1 MSTSSLFLGIISGQR
16 RRGHAEVADRT
27 ARIAGGLQRLG
38 VEQGDNVCILMRNDI
53 AFIEAAYAAM
63 RLGAYA
69 VPVNWHFKPEEIN
82 YVLKDSGTSVLI
94 GHADMLHQLRE
105 AIPAGVSVLSAPT
118 PPEILA
124 NYKIDAGHLATPEF
138 AVDLEFWLEQQRPY
152 DGPLLPQPANMIYTS
167 GTTGHPKGVRRNA
180 PTPEQSAAAERMRA
194 MIYGLEP
201 GARALLPGPLYH
213 SAPNSFGLR
222 SGRLGGALV
231 LMPRFD
237 PEEFLRLIEVE
248 KIDTIFMVP
257 TMFIRLMKLPE
268 AVRSKYDMSSLRHVI
283 HAAAPCPADVK
294 RAVIEWWGPVIYEFY
309 GSTESGAV
317 TFANSAD
324 ALKKPGTVG
333 RISPGA
339 ELRFIGDDGKILP
352 QGEIGEIYSRI
363 ADNPDFTYHNKP
375 EKRAEIERD
384 GFITSGDV
392 GYIDEDGYVFI
403 CDRKR
408 DMVISGGVNI
418 YPAEIEAAL
427 HAVAGIHDCAVFGIP
442 DDEFGEALMAVVEPQ
457 AGVTLDIA
465 DIRAQLKTSLA
476 DYKVPK
482 RVEILNQLPRE
493 DSGKIFKRRLRDPY
507 WERAGRRICGLCNV
521 AAVVPARRSASST
534 SPIGRGRRVSAG

>member
-1 MSTSSLFLGIISGQR
+1 MTDTSQLFPGIISGQR
-16 RRGHAEVADRT
+16 KRTHAEVADRSE
-27 ARIAGGLQRLG
+27 RIAGGLHRLG
-38 VEQGDNVCILMRNDI
+38 IKQGDSVCILMRNDI

-63 RLGAYA
+63 RLGAYG

-82 YVLKDSGTSVLI
+82 YILNDSGTSVLI
-94 GHADMLHQLRE
+94 GHADMLHQLRN
-105 AIPAGVSVLSAPT
+105 AIPSGVTVLSAPT
-118 PPEILA
+118 PPEILTA
-124 NYKIDAGHLATPEF
+124 YKIDPDHLAKPDF
-138 AVDLEFWLEQQRPY
+138 AIDFEAWLERERRY
-152 DGPLLPQPANMIYTS
+152 DGPLVPQPQNMIYTS

-180 PTPEQSAAAERMRA
+180 PTPEQSAAAEQMRT
-194 MIYGLEP
+194 MIYGLKA

-213 SAPNSFGLR
+213 SAPNSFGIR

-231 LMPRFD
+231 LMPRFE
-237 PEEFLRLIEVE
+237 PEEFLRLVE
-248 KIDTIFMVP
+248 AERIDTIFMVP

-268 AVRSKYDMSSLRHVI
+268 QVRRTYDVSSLRHVI

-294 RAVIEWWGPVIYEFY
+294 RAMIDWWGPVIYEFY

-317 TFANSAD
+317 TFANSED

-333 RISPGA
+333 KISPGA
-339 ELRFIGDDGKILP
+339 ELRFIGDDGQALP

-363 ADNPDFTYHNKP
+363 AVNPDFTYHNKP
-375 EKRAEIERD
+375 EKRTEIERD

-392 GYIDEDGYVFI
+392 GYIDADGYVFL

-418 YPAEIEAAL
+418 YPAEIEAVL
-427 HAVAGIHDCAVFGIP
+427 HAVPGVHDCAVFGIP
-442 DDEFGEALMAVVEPQ
+442 DPEFGEALMAVVEPQ
-457 AGVTLDIA
+457 GGVTLDVA
-465 DIRAQLKTSLA
+465 DIRARLRTSLA

-482 RVEILNQLPRE
+482 HVEVQANLPRE

-507 WERAGRRICGLCNV
+507 WERAGRKI
-521 AAVVPARRSASST
+521 
-534 SPIGRGRRVSAG
+534 

>member
-1 MSTSSLFLGIISGQR
+1 MNDEPSLFLGIISGQR
-16 RRGHAEVADRT
+16 RRDHAQVADRAT
-27 ARIAGGLQRLG
+27 RMAGGLQKLG
-38 VEQGDNVCILMRNDI
+38 VRRGDSVCILMRNDI

-94 GHADMLHQLRE
+94 GHAGMLPQLRD
-105 AIPAGVSVLSAPT
+105 AIPARVTVLSAAT

-124 NYKIDAGHLATPEF
+124 NYKIDPDHLATPDF
-138 AVDLEFWLEQQRPY
+138 ATDLETWLAQQRRY
-152 DGPLLPQPANMIYTS
+152 DGPALPQPSNMIYTS

-180 PTPEQSAAAERMRA
+180 PTQEQTAPAERMRV
-194 MIYGLEP
+194 MIYGLKP

-222 SGRLGGALV
+222 AGRLGGALV

-248 KIDTIFMVP
+248 KTATIFMVP

-268 AVRSKYDMSSLRHVI
+268 DIRKKYDMSSLRHVI

-294 RAVIEWWGPVIYEFY
+294 RAMIEWWGPIIYEFY

-317 TFANSAD
+317 TFATSED
-324 ALKKPGTVG
+324 ALRKPGTVG
-333 RISPGA
+333 KISPGA
-339 ELRFIGDDGKILP
+339 ELRFIGDDEQVLP

-363 ADNPDFTYHNKP
+363 SGNPDFTYHNKP
-375 EKRAEIERD
+375 EKRAEIDRD

-392 GYIDEDGYVFI
+392 GYIDQDGYVFI

-427 HAVAGIHDCAVFGIP
+427 HAVPGVHDCAVFGIP
-442 DDEFGEALMAVVEPQ
+442 DEEFGEALMAVVEPQ
-457 AGVTLDIA
+457 AGVTLDIGS
-465 DIRAQLKTSLA
+465 IRAQLKMSLA

-482 RVEILNQLPRE
+482 HLEIQAQLPRE

-507 WERAGRRICGLCNV
+507 WERAGRRI
-521 AAVVPARRSASST
+521 
-534 SPIGRGRRVSAG
+534 